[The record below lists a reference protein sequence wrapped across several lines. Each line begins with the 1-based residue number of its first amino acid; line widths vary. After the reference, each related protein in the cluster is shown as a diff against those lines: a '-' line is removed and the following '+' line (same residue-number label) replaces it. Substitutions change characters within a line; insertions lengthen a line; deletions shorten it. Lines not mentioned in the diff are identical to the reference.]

1 MTMPDFLTY
10 MLISVGTLVFILI
23 GLLTYQVYK
32 TDMYRPDL
40 RKKAGK

>member
-10 MLISVGTLVFILI
+10 MLGTVGAIVSILI
-23 GLLTYQVYK
+23 ALLTYQVYK

-40 RKKAGK
+40 RRKNNK